1 MSSLDGYWARYDHT
15 LTTLRAERPST
26 FAGVKTI
33 LDRFEAPSSG
43 DAFFPGGA
51 DDDLASAL
59 ADAGWTIR
67 FGEGDY
73 VWTGRHPQSGAVLQY
88 VEGDVY
94 CLKEAPH
101 PNVNTKKKVP

>member
-1 MSSLDGYWARYDHT
+1 MSALDGYWARYDHT
-15 LTTLRAERPST
+15 LAVIRAERPSS
-26 FAGVKTI
+26 FATLKVI
-33 LDRFEAPSSG
+33 LDRFESPSSG

-59 ADAGWTIR
+59 ADAGWDLTW
-67 FGEGDY
+67 EDGDY
-73 VWTGRHPQSGAVLQY
+73 VWSARHPLSGAVLRY

-101 PNVNTKKKVP
+101 PGEGQ